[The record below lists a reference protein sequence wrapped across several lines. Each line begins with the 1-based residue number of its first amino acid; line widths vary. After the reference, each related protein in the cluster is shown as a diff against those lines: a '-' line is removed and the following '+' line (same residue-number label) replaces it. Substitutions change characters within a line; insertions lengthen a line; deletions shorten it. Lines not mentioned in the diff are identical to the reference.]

1 MLGFIVVI
9 LIAYIL
15 QLTYHNLDVAQWLD
29 SVMLIL
35 SFHTS
40 SAYSIEVE
48 STTHPIV
55 TCLPGVCIELTAPAI
70 RAVRLC

>member
-1 MLGFIVVI
+1 MLGYIVVI

-15 QLTYHNLDVAQWLD
+15 QLTYHYLDVAQWLD

-40 SAYSIEVE
+40 SAYSIEV
-48 STTHPIV
+48 
-55 TCLPGVCIELTAPAI
+55 
-70 RAVRLC
+70 